1 MEVQLQHIRPA
12 NVYVRFRKHRRSS
25 VVLEPAMQTS
35 FSVTTQR
42 HGTMIVQ
49 PSDELY
55 AKHSVVATNGIVH
68 VEPNIPFRI
77 LVANFG
83 TTPKRL
89 VKNQVLGELLPHPTL
104 VVPTHVK
111 FAEVLGLVNS
121 DPEKTRPDPE
131 MKTCETKPGNP
142 E

>member
-1 MEVQLQHIRPA
+1 
-12 NVYVRFRKHRRSS
+12 
-25 VVLEPAMQTS
+25 
-35 FSVTTQR
+35 
-42 HGTMIVQ
+42 MIVQ

-89 VKNQVLGELLPHPTL
+89 VK
-104 VVPTHVK
+104 

-121 DPEKTRPDPE
+121 DTEKTRPEPA
-131 MKTCETKPGNP
+131 MKTCAPKPFNP
-142 E
+142 EEYTAKTMRKTTVQILFRNTRLTS